1 MKTLAHYGIVA
12 ADLVDST
19 GKCTRVVVL
28 ADEPGSTSSNAP
40 GNWLRPL
47 VGGVD
52 QDPLPA
58 TIGQLTDR
66 KNALKN
72 GLVAGLPVQA

>member
-1 MKTLAHYGIVA
+1 MA

-19 GKCTRVVVL
+19 GECARVVVL
-28 ADEPGSTSSNAP
+28 ADEPGGTSSDAP
-40 GNWLRPL
+40 GNWLWPL

-52 QDPLPA
+52 QDPLAA
-58 TIGQLTDR
+58 TIGQLADR

-72 GLVAGLPVQA
+72 GLVAGLPVKA